1 MAYSGLG
8 TGTQADPYQITTVS
22 QFKEM
27 DDATYEGTYFLLMND
42 LDFAAEASVSLLNYK
57 CKLNGGGHSIDNI
70 PLDADGFINL
80 YSGCSITNC
89 NFIFNR
95 VSVADSA
102 IFKGSWWNDVT
113 LSTLS
118 FIVENKHGLT
128 VQLFDANSTIALSCT
143 VEFIKAEGN
152 FSRVFPSIAGSLTGI
167 TVYNSNGG
175 HVPLVSQSR
184 GDVTFLRCVYHK
196 PFTKT
201 VSGGSMGLFI
211 DSPTHR
217 VIINEC
223 AVIVK
228 KYINESTASS
238 ISLGGFVGRGKM
250 EIRNSYVVGSFEAPR
265 GYYFHALYGS
275 YTKDDCIFSDNY
287 FYGNLV
293 SNRKADTDVVADLP
307 STGCYYCKELITNQ
321 NYNDQYATALTVEQF
336 KDESNFLGWDFT
348 NIWAMGVDNPYL
360 RNSSASLSKFNPV
373 SLLQTGPIS
382 IGAIQR
388 ISRTQF
394 SVQLITDNTADFGI
408 EVSDNGVEVD
418 TKFNEKGTLIF
429 NTTKDYDAVLKVFY
443 FAGQARMYGASQSY
457 YHYYLD
463 QIAVTDVTVDK
474 YISLEKS
481 GGRGAYIHGSI
492 LIGDYLYGTSRGSYY
507 TTTNSIVKVLASDV
521 SQFEVFPIS
530 VLSGKGAWQM
540 DSVCQIGNKLYTV
553 AADSLYHNYMIVFDL
568 LTNTHQSYFIN
579 ETNSSG
585 AASCTDGTYLYV
597 CLGRDLVSK
606 IDPAV
611 FNSSEKYNTSSP
623 WPLQSLDFVNTSG
636 IIAPHTMVVDSEH
649 LYVGLGNGSSYS
661 ETSQTLLKINKQTMQ
676 LVTAATGVP
685 KMTDDMCQTDTH
697 LFVGIEPNSS
707 TSYGAKIGCCAIRK
721 SDMRVTM
728 IRKLHETDLPDV
740 NSYASL
746 IFGKYLIDLKTNSHI
761 YALDISNPDSWN
773 DDDRGAH
780 TLKVYKIFKPGGT
793 TITDPINEVYLTE
806 SGKFVGFAWNSISY
820 AVSFDLPGLDYF
832 AEPTVI
838 TDDAAIVGDT
848 GVSLSGYITSTG
860 GKAVSEIGIIIGQVA
875 DLSDGTPFPVTP
887 VTTEFEKAFND
898 LDFGTYYFRTYAI
911 NAEGTGYGEI
921 KSFTLEYF
929 AAPTVIT
936 EDAAII
942 GDDGAS
948 ISGYIQDT
956 GGKTVT
962 AIGVI
967 LGQAAD
973 LSDGVNYPV
982 TPIVNEFGKVFS
994 NLAFGT
1000 YYFRTY
1006 ATNAEGMGYGEIKS
1020 FTLEPSYTEP
1030 GQPSGLDKAIQ
1041 AEISISWMAPADDGG
1056 TPIIGY
1062 KIERKISGGEWE
1074 IIVADTGNTNTTY
1087 TETLPQGVYQYR
1099 VSAITAY
1106 GAGSSSATLYVNAVV
1121 GGGGAGAGAYKIY
1134 LGSTEIVV
1142 L

>member
-27 DDATYEGTYFLLMND
+27 DNETYADVYFLLMND

-57 CKLNGGGHSIDNI
+57 CKLDGGDHSIDNI

-89 NFIFNR
+89 NFIFDR
-95 VSVADSA
+95 VSVANSA
-102 IFKGSWWNDVT
+102 IFKGSNVNAT

-118 FIVENKHGLT
+118 FIVENKQGLA
-128 VQLFDANSTIALSCT
+128 VQLFDVNVNLTQSSI

-152 FSRVFPSIAGSLTGI
+152 FSRVFSSIGCGLTDI
-167 TVYNSNGG
+167 TVYNSNGD
-175 HVPLVSQSR
+175 HVPLVRQL
-184 GDVTFLRCVYHK
+184 DTAVTLLRCVYHK

-201 VSGGSMGLFI
+201 VSPGQIGLFI
-211 DSPTHR
+211 DFPNSR

-223 AVIVK
+223 AVIVN
-228 KYINESTASS
+228 KYINESTGLT
-238 ISLGGFVGRGKM
+238 ISLGGFVGRGEM
-250 EIRNSYVVGSFEAPR
+250 EIRNSYVVGSFEVPY

-275 YTKDDCIFSDNY
+275 WTKNDCIFSDNY

-293 SNRKADTDVVADLP
+293 SNKKSDTDVVAALP

-321 NYNDQYATALTVEQF
+321 DYNDQYATGLTVEQF

-360 RNSSASLSKFNPV
+360 RNSSALLSQFNPV

-388 ISRTQF
+388 ISGTQF
-394 SVQLITDNTADFGI
+394 SVELITDNTADFGI
-408 EVSDNGVEVD
+408 EVSENGVEVD

-429 NTTKDYDAVLKVFY
+429 NTTKDYDAVIKAFY
-443 FAGQARMYGASQSY
+443 FAGQARFYGASKSY

-474 YISLEKS
+474 YIFLEKS
-481 GGRGAYIHGSI
+481 GNAGTYIHGSI
-492 LIGDYLYGTSRGSYY
+492 LIGDYLYGTPRGSSMYRA
-507 TTTNSIVKVLASDV
+507 NSIVKVLASDV
-521 SQFEVFPIS
+521 SQFEAFPIS
-530 VLSGKGAWQM
+530 VLPEENAWQM
-540 DSVCQIGNKLYTV
+540 DSVCKIGNKLYTV
-553 AADSLYHNYMIVFDL
+553 ANDEEYRNYMIVFDL

-579 ETNSSG
+579 ETRSYG
-585 AASCTDGTYLYV
+585 APSCTDGTYLYV
-597 CLGRDLVSK
+597 CLGPDLVSK

-611 FNSSEKYNTSSP
+611 FNSTEKYNTSSP
-623 WPLQSLDFVNTSG
+623 WPLQSLDFVHTSR
-636 IIAPHTMVVDSEH
+636 IINPHTMVVDSEH
-649 LYVGLGNGSSYS
+649 LYVGLGHGTLHS

-676 LVTAATGVP
+676 LVAAATGVP

-697 LFVGIEPNSS
+697 LFAGVEPRTPS
-707 TSYGAKIGCCAIRK
+707 SYGIKIGCCAIRK

-740 NSYASL
+740 KSYASL
-746 IFGKYLIDLKTNSHI
+746 IFGKYLIDSKTNSHI
-761 YALDISNPDSWN
+761 YALDISDPDSWN

-780 TLKVYKIFKPGGT
+780 TLKVYKILKPDGT
-793 TITDPINEVYLTE
+793 TITDPINEVHLTE
-806 SGKFVGFAWNSISY
+806 SGKFVGFAWRPTSY

-832 AEPTVI
+832 AAPTII
-838 TDDAAIVGDT
+838 TDDAAIIGDT

-860 GKAVSEIGIIIGQVA
+860 GKAVSEVGVIIGQAA
-875 DLSDGTPFPVTP
+875 DLSDGISYPVAP
-887 VTTEFEKAFND
+887 VTTEFEKVFSD
-898 LDFGTYYFRTYAI
+898 LDFGTYYFRTYAV

-921 KSFTLEYF
+921 KSFTL
-929 AAPTVIT
+929 V
-936 EDAAII
+936 
-942 GDDGAS
+942 
-948 ISGYIQDT
+948 
-956 GGKTVT
+956 
-962 AIGVI
+962 
-967 LGQAAD
+967 
-973 LSDGVNYPV
+973 
-982 TPIVNEFGKVFS
+982 
-994 NLAFGT
+994 
-1000 YYFRTY
+1000 
-1006 ATNAEGMGYGEIKS
+1006 
-1020 FTLEPSYTEP
+1020 EPYTEP
-1030 GQPSGLDKAIQ
+1030 GQPSGVDKAIQ
-1041 AEISISWMAPADDGG
+1041 AEISISWTAPADDGG
-1056 TPIIGY
+1056 TPIVGY

-1099 VSAITAY
+1099 VSAITTY
-1106 GAGSSSATLYVNAVV
+1106 GAGSSSATLDVNAVV
-1121 GGGGAGAGAYKIY
+1121 GGGGGGAGAYKIY
-1134 LGSTEIVV
+1134 LGSTEMVV